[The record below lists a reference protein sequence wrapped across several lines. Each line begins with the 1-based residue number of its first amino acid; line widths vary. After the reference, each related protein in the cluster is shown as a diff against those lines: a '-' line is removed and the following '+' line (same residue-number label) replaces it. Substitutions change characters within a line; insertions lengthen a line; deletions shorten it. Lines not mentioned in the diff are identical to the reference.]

1 MKRILF
7 ILSLVFILG
16 SSAYAEELK
25 DISGYEFEKE
35 ILILQSLGIVNGDEN
50 GCFKPSEYVK
60 RSEAAKLIDITFSY
74 SGTLYEQAETGFSDV
89 PSSHWASGYIKS
101 AVDRGFINGM
111 GDENFAPDS
120 DITFAQ
126 ACTIIMK
133 ALGYGMFAESSG
145 GYPDAYIKYAE
156 IVNITDKL
164 VINAD
169 MPLTKGELAYMIANA
184 LETPVTE
191 VSADGRFFNIM
202 HGVGEDYRCP
212 LNKYHHAYWVSGMIT
227 ETSRSGGRLR
237 NGYVNLEVAYAK
249 RLANEYINLPTN
261 VYCNTVDGDAIY
273 DLLYLKG
280 DFILTTSDT
289 GEYVIIMIII

>member
-1 MKRILF
+1 M
-7 ILSLVFILG
+7 
-16 SSAYAEELK
+16 
-25 DISGYEFEKE
+25 
-35 ILILQSLGIVNGDEN
+35 
-50 GCFKPSEYVK
+50 
-60 RSEAAKLIDITFSY
+60 
-74 SGTLYEQAETGFSDV
+74 
-89 PSSHWASGYIKS
+89 
-101 AVDRGFINGM
+101 
-111 GDENFAPDS
+111 
-120 DITFAQ
+120 
-126 ACTIIMK
+126 
-133 ALGYGMFAESSG
+133 
-145 GYPDAYIKYAE
+145 
-156 IVNITDKL
+156 NITDKL